1 MSKPTD
7 LKSQANIVSA
17 LKQVDDDPQSF
28 ETLMATWN
36 EIFELSQ
43 RSGERTFADVEQA
56 AIASGISN
64 DHENALTTVGR
75 QAGQLLEQFETP
87 AFLVSE
93 DGRIITQNSSALN
106 MYRVGPNDM
115 LDDLPFDLEQD
126 EPIADV
132 VRATLNPKRNRHE
145 AVLKRAYSST
155 DDSIVTLSIAPSKP
169 LSEGKGEALVFVVDA
184 RWKIAAAGLITQE
197 FDLTQAERELLVG
210 FLDGKSTQD
219 MAIARNRSHATVR
232 TQFHSL
238 MSKMGARSQ
247 TELFRN
253 ALSISQFVD
262 KISEIAKILRHPHR
276 KRVDIVRPGGRSV
289 EVIMSGDHSGK
300 PMVYFPCIFSYTF
313 APRVEQLFYD
323 AGICVLAVCR
333 PGHGD
338 TDPAVE
344 GKTYF
349 ETAADDICAILDQL
363 GHKSCLFFATTV
375 VASVMYHVAPH
386 MAGRVAGFAQV
397 SANLPSHYMSDADVN
412 VPWVKGLFRASRKH
426 PALMEFFLKAG
437 LRAYRAMGQT
447 RFVTLQFKDYPKD
460 LAFLTSPEVREKS
473 QFALDVCTKQ
483 GYDAAAFD
491 IALSMEDYRSQID
504 MTNKPILVL
513 HGEKNQFCSVHAV
526 RRFVQD
532 YKDRVTYVEAEDGT
546 VTHFDLR
553 PKENIDHIAA
563 FYTQI
568 TDGNKTNGSTNTQ
581 K

>member
-1 MSKPTD
+1 MRKPTSP
-7 LKSQANIVSA
+7 KSQASIVNA

-64 DHENALTTVGR
+64 EGGRVQTTVGR
-75 QAGQLLEQFETP
+75 QAGHLLEQFATP
-87 AFLVSE
+87 AFLVRE
-93 DGRIITQNSSALN
+93 DGRIITQNSSALSA
-106 MYRVGPNDM
+106 YRIGANDM
-115 LDDLPFDLEQD
+115 LDDLPFDLEQG
-126 EPIADV
+126 EPIANV
-132 VRATLNPKRNRHE
+132 VRTTLNPKLNTHE
-145 AVLKRAYSST
+145 AVLKRAYSRT

-169 LSEGKGEALVFVVDA
+169 LVEGKGEALVFVVDA
-184 RWKIAAAGLITQE
+184 RWKIAAAGLIKQE

-219 MAIARNRSHATVR
+219 MAVERNRSHATVR

-262 KISEIAKILRHPHR
+262 KVSEIGEVLRHPHR

-289 EVIMSGDHSGK
+289 EIIMSGDHSGK
-300 PMVYFPCIFSYTF
+300 PLVYFPCIFSYTF
-313 APRVEQLFYD
+313 SPRVEQLFYD

-338 TDPAVE
+338 TDLAVE
-344 GKTYF
+344 GQTYF
-349 ETAADDICAILDQL
+349 ETAADDICALLDQL
-363 GHKSCLFFATTV
+363 GHKTCLFFATTV

-386 MAGRVAGFAQV
+386 MAGRVSGFAQV
-397 SANLPSHYMSDADVN
+397 SANLPSHYMSDADVKL
-412 VPWVKGLFRASRKH
+412 PWVKGLFRASQKH

-437 LRAYRAMGQT
+437 LRAYRAMGQS
-447 RFVTLQFKDYPKD
+447 RFVALQFRDHPED
-460 LAFLTSPEVREKS
+460 LAFLTSPEAREKS

-491 IALSMEDYRSQID
+491 ITLSMGDYRAQID
-504 MTNKPILVL
+504 LTDQPILVL
-513 HGEKNQFCSVHAV
+513 HGAKNQFCSVHAV

-546 VTHFDLR
+546 VTHFDLH
-553 PKENIDHIAA
+553 PKDNVDAIAA
-563 FYTQI
+563 FFTQI
-568 TDGNKTNGSTNTQ
+568 EE
-581 K
+581 